1 MSCHD
6 SGNER
11 QCKGP
16 PVTTATA
23 AIKGSEHGHPMNILI
38 PLLVV
43 ACAPML
49 GLLSASSVAAE
60 DDFGYA
66 TKAEAL
72 TKAQELG
79 CAGAYEWEGIW
90 LPCEEDN
97 IGNDDHS
104 GHDHSGH
111 HHSH

>member
-1 MSCHD
+1 
-6 SGNER
+6 
-11 QCKGP
+11 
-16 PVTTATA
+16 
-23 AIKGSEHGHPMNILI
+23 MNIFI

-97 IGNDDHS
+97 IGSDDHS

>member
-1 MSCHD
+1 MT
-6 SGNER
+6 
-11 QCKGP
+11 P
-16 PVTTATA
+16 
-23 AIKGSEHGHPMNILI
+23 LI
-38 PLLVV
+38 PLLMGASVTVV
-43 ACAPML
+43 

-79 CAGAYEWEGIW
+79 CEGAYEWEGIW

-97 IGNDDHS
+97 VGNDDHS

-111 HHSH
+111 DHNH

>member
-1 MSCHD
+1 M
-6 SGNER
+6 
-11 QCKGP
+11 
-16 PVTTATA
+16 T
-23 AIKGSEHGHPMNILI
+23 ILI
-38 PLLVV
+38 PLLMG

-79 CAGAYEWEGIW
+79 CEGAYEWKG
-90 LPCEEDN
+90 
-97 IGNDDHS
+97 S
-104 GHDHSGH
+104 GFPVRRTTSATMTTAAMITITATSTEASFKISKPGGLITTDA
-111 HHSH
+111 

>member
-1 MSCHD
+1 MHRATSH
-6 SGNER
+6 E
-11 QCKGP
+11 
-16 PVTTATA
+16 VTTATA
-23 AIKGSEHGHPMNILI
+23 ASKGSQRGHPMTILI
-38 PLLVV
+38 PLLMG
-43 ACAPML
+43 AYAPML

-66 TKAEAL
+66 TQAEAL

-79 CAGAYEWEGIW
+79 CEGAYEWEGIW

-97 IGNDDHS
+97 IGSDDHS